1 MCVANSIIVDDHSN
15 EINNHKVIRV
25 FVAKKGNY
33 SANPETSDQT
43 GPSTRNL
50 SIIQF
55 FNLSIFQSSSP
66 RTDNRQ
72 PKTNQKS
79 LLSHIDFRKRNYE
92 Y

>member
-15 EINNHKVIRV
+15 DINNHKVIRV

-33 SANPETSDQT
+33 TANPETS
-43 GPSTRNL
+43 GPNWA
-50 SIIQF
+50 
-55 FNLSIFQSSSP
+55 FNTKSFNHSIFQSSSP